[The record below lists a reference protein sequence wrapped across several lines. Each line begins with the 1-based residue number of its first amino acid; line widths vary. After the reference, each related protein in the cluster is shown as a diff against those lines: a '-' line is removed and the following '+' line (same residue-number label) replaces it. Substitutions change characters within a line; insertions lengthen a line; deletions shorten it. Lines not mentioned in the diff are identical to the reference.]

1 MAKNV
6 NNPFLDGF
14 SGKIDGFIYRRRG
27 NNFHVYKA
35 PPPSR
40 KKPSSAQLENRNKFK
55 KAVKYAAKVKRTPA
69 LRALYAQKMEVWQ
82 NIYNL
87 AIKDFLKAPRILSFN
102 TKNYKGQP
110 GDRIFI
116 TPQDD
121 FAVAKL
127 TISIFDPHGNLVEK
141 GKAFSERG
149 VFWEYCASAHNE
161 QWKGS
166 TISMKVVDL
175 PGNEGVAD
183 TIVE

>member
-6 NNPFLDGF
+6 NNPFLAGHV
-14 SGKIDGFIYRRRG
+14 GKIAGFIYRRRG
-27 NNFHVYKA
+27 NSTHVYKA
-35 PPPSR
+35 PLPSG
-40 KKPSSAQLENRNKFK
+40 KKPSKAQLENRLKFK

-69 LRALYAQKMEVWQ
+69 LRARYTKKMELWQ
-82 NIYNL
+82 NINNL
-87 AIKDFLKAPRILSFN
+87 AIKDFLKAPRILSFD

-110 GDRIFI
+110 GDKIFI

-149 VFWEYCASAHNE
+149 VFWEYCATVINE

-166 TISMKVVDL
+166 TISMKVFDL

-183 TIVE
+183 TIV

>member
-6 NNPFLDGF
+6 NNPFLEGF
-14 SGKIDGFIYRRRG
+14 TGKTNGLIYRRRG
-27 NNFHVYKA
+27 KNIHVYKA
-35 PPPSR
+35 PLPSG
-40 KKPSSAQLENRNKFK
+40 KKPSSAQLENRLKFK

-69 LRALYAQKMEVWQ
+69 LRARYTKKMEPWQ

-87 AIKDFLKAPRILSFN
+87 AIKDFLKAPRILSFD

-110 GDRIFI
+110 GDKIFI

-127 TISIFDPHGNLVEK
+127 TISIFDPNGNLVEK

-149 VFWEYCASAHNE
+149 VFWEYCATVHNE

-166 TISMKVVDL
+166 TISMKVFDL

-183 TIVE
+183 TIV